1 MDALSSDFSAY
12 LSVPRALY
20 SILSTWL
27 EQYLGDFF
35 QPPELPSLNM
45 LLAYLGLNMSGSDL
59 ECHVQLLLSQLQQL
73 DPTEPEPGGEEDWG
87 WLMGA

>member
-1 MDALSSDFSAY
+1 MGALSSDFSAY

-27 EQYLGDFF
+27 EPYLGDLV

-45 LLAYLGLNMSGSDL
+45 LLAYLGLNMPGSDL

-73 DPTEPEPGGEEDWG
+73 ETTEPEPGGEGDWG
-87 WLMGA
+87 WLM